1 MIRSGFGLNYDPYP
15 LAFVRNMLTNYPN
28 DLLLTINQ
36 TSTQTAATQLKA
48 GIPAI
53 NVPDITSGLVTVPAA
68 YAVRSL
74 PQNTVRGYI
83 MSWNLSVQKQLPG
96 ALIAQASY
104 VGSRQIK
111 IVQRFDLNAGQIPG
125 AGVAG
130 QPYFAK
136 YGRTTATELLTPI
149 GRNNYDS
156 CKLLC
161 SAHGARSDGEPAYT
175 WSKVIGICCD
185 DLSDGYPRVLALQYM
200 ALNRAIMP
208 YDRTHNFTT
217 SFVAELPFGKG
228 KKWAS
233 SGAAAKLL
241 GGWQVNGLLASY
253 SGLPFSVSAAGTSL
267 NLPQSTQRA
276 NQVKSSV
283 AILGGAG
290 PNHSYFDPLAFAP
303 VTTPAFG
310 NAGYDSLRGPGSFN
324 IDSGVFRE
332 FAVTERWKVQF
343 RAEALNV
350 TNTPH
355 FSNPNGKVSR
365 LYCRGWL
372 GPQPGGYTVINS
384 THRRGARLMK
394 RCSPR
399 LASCSEVWSG
409 STAGDGSQ
417 RATRTTDLGRPI
429 SAYTVGQAKSTDPA
443 RHIAAFRP
451 GRRSADPDLGAGSR
465 RAHGAGFYARSD
477 ETDRGSRE
485 SPHTLG

>member
-1 MIRSGFGLNYDPYP
+1 
-15 LAFVRNMLTNYPN
+15 
-28 DLLLTINQ
+28 
-36 TSTQTAATQLKA
+36 
-48 GIPAI
+48 
-53 NVPDITSGLVTVPAA
+53 
-68 YAVRSL
+68 
-74 PQNTVRGYI
+74 VRGYI

-96 ALIAQASY
+96 AWIGQASY

-130 QPYFAK
+130 QPFFAK
-136 YGRTTATELLTPI
+136 FGRTTATELLTPI

-156 CKLLC
+156 LQATLQRRM
-161 SAHGARSDGEPAYT
+161 AHGVTVNMSYT

-200 ALNRAIMP
+200 ALNRALMP

-217 SFVAELPFGKG
+217 SFVAEFPFGKG

-233 SGAAAKLL
+233 GGAAAKLL

-276 NQVKSSV
+276 NQVKSNV

-290 PNHSYFDPLAFAP
+290 PNQSYFDPLAFAA
-303 VTTPAFG
+303 VTTPTFG

-355 FSNPNGKVSR
+355 FSNPNGNVSSLVQNADGSVR
-365 LYCRGWL
+365 SL
-372 GPQPGGYTVINS
+372 GGYTVITS
-384 THRRGARLMK
+384 TTGVGREGIDERMFRLGL
-394 RCSPR
+394 R
-399 LASCSEVWSG
+399 V
-409 STAGDGSQ
+409 T
-417 RATRTTDLGRPI
+417 
-429 SAYTVGQAKSTDPA
+429 
-443 RHIAAFRP
+443 F
-451 GRRSADPDLGAGSR
+451 
-465 RAHGAGFYARSD
+465 
-477 ETDRGSRE
+477 
-485 SPHTLG
+485 

>member
-1 MIRSGFGLNYDPYP
+1 
-15 LAFVRNMLTNYPN
+15 
-28 DLLLTINQ
+28 
-36 TSTQTAATQLKA
+36 
-48 GIPAI
+48 
-53 NVPDITSGLVTVPAA
+53 
-68 YAVRSL
+68 
-74 PQNTVRGYI
+74 

-96 ALIAQASY
+96 AWIGQASY

-130 QPYFAK
+130 QPFFAK
-136 YGRTTATELLTPI
+136 FGRTTATELLTPI

-156 CKLLC
+156 LQATLQRRM
-161 SAHGARSDGEPAYT
+161 AHGVTVNLAYT

-217 SFVAELPFGKG
+217 SFVAEFPFGKG

-233 SGAAAKLL
+233 ERRGGKAAGRMAGEWPACLILGAAFL
-241 GGWQVNGLLASY
+241 GKRGGYVVEPAPKY
-253 SGLPFSVSAAGTSL
+253 PACESGEVD
-267 NLPQSTQRA
+267 
-276 NQVKSSV
+276 V

-290 PNHSYFDPLAFAP
+290 PNQSYFDPLAFAA
-303 VTTPAFG
+303 VTTPTFG

-355 FSNPNGKVSR
+355 FSNPNGNVSSLVQNADGSVR
-365 LYCRGWL
+365 SL
-372 GPQPGGYTVINS
+372 GGYTVITS
-384 THRRGARLMK
+384 TTGVGREGIDERMFRLGL
-394 RCSPR
+394 R
-399 LASCSEVWSG
+399 V
-409 STAGDGSQ
+409 T
-417 RATRTTDLGRPI
+417 
-429 SAYTVGQAKSTDPA
+429 
-443 RHIAAFRP
+443 F
-451 GRRSADPDLGAGSR
+451 
-465 RAHGAGFYARSD
+465 
-477 ETDRGSRE
+477 
-485 SPHTLG
+485 